1 MNMSLTGGLVT
12 DWVIVKDEVHN
23 SEIATASTLIQ
34 FNNVKQNQYEELKN
48 SSYNRAIEE
57 YNYGIKTR
65 SIAID
70 TYDLDHYEIEK
81 SKCTSKTIGV
91 DTSDLE
97 AHYEYYKHENL
108 KRVKTVSTDTRDLD
122 YLKRIYAT
130 SSISVDTTDL
140 QTFIDSR
147 VSNVSSQNGICK
159 SEPEIDVDNLVSN
172 SKSSSKLNHQKEG
185 RSKVNAVNNKF
196 EAKSNPSSE
205 DESSDDKFDV
215 GLDDDNSESISEH
228 EDDDDLDDKDDSI
241 KKEGSVTE
249 NVYRRKET
257 GRTKGSKT
265 RGDCNSTK
273 KFECEVCKATF
284 TRKHSLMVHLC
295 IHSGLRPFT
304 CTGCG
309 KAFSTSSQAQRHARL
324 HLQSSLEDNVKD
336 EPGLDQE
343 TADSGTG
350 VKGENEIPLSVSLE
364 EAESKFGC
372 TMCDM
377 TFDCKQTLLQH
388 KRAAHSLANRPREC
402 LTCGKVFT
410 CASALKCHETV
421 HTGARDFACVTCGK
435 AFPTKTC
442 LKAHEATHTGLKR
455 FVCQTC
461 GKAFAKKDSLKVHNR
476 KHTNE
481 RPFSCDLCGRAF
493 DRAFTLK
500 NHRLT
505 HTGEKTHMCAVC
517 GKAFST
523 RGALSTH
530 ERIRH
535 NTDPDKPKVYKR
547 RARDFEPSVC
557 DQCGKVYSNRGNLR
571 IHKASAH
578 STEKPFLCTACGRSF
593 AKKYTLQCH
602 ARKHSNERPFPCDQC
617 NQSFYRKSTLKTHKL
632 RHTGARP
639 YVCPLNC
646 GKAFTQSSSLSYHV
660 RHHDRPPRA
669 ANGKKR
675 KRKKPKTG
683 LEPPPLT
690 LAPLCLLGAV
700 GTVPQPQEPSPPPPP
715 PLTFSTAT
723 YQPNGVPVPPCVTT
737 QSLTQL

>member
-1 MNMSLTGGLVT
+1 
-12 DWVIVKDEVHN
+12 VIVKDEVHN
-23 SEIATASTLIQ
+23 REIATASNLIDL
-34 FNNVKQNQYEELKN
+34 NNVKQNQFESLEN
-48 SSYNRAIEE
+48 SCYKR
-57 YNYGIKTR
+57 GINNCNHGISTR
-65 SIAID
+65 NIGID
-70 TYDLDHYEIEK
+70 TYELELCSNDRVK
-81 SKCTSKTIGV
+81 STLTFCKTIGI

-97 AHYEYYKHENL
+97 SHYDYYKQEST
-108 KRVKTVSTDTRDLD
+108 KCTKTVSTDTRDLD
-122 YLKRIYAT
+122 YLKKVYAT

-140 QTFIDSR
+140 QTFVNFNFVALSCH
-147 VSNVSSQNGICK
+147 NGVK
-159 SEPEIDVDNLVSN
+159 SEPDTENVDSKSSAFRIKNNQKENRSRAKTKTKPTGVTDDDSSYDRDFKFDDGFDASNNDSSDNEDNDDSKDVIKKEDSEISSIVTRRNGRN
-172 SKSSSKLNHQKEG
+172 KSSSKRESNC
-185 RSKVNAVNNKF
+185 NK
-196 EAKSNPSSE
+196 
-205 DESSDDKFDV
+205 
-215 GLDDDNSESISEH
+215 
-228 EDDDDLDDKDDSI
+228 
-241 KKEGSVTE
+241 
-249 NVYRRKET
+249 R
-257 GRTKGSKT
+257 
-265 RGDCNSTK
+265 
-273 KFECEVCKATF
+273 FECEVCKATF

-295 IHSGLRPFT
+295 IHSGLRPFS
-304 CTGCG
+304 CSGCG
-309 KAFSTSSQAQRHARL
+309 KTFSTSGQAQRHARL
-324 HLQSSLEDNVKD
+324 HQQTMDDIKEDD
-336 EPGLDQE
+336 RSDPGTTQTDSKDQE
-343 TADSGTG
+343 EENDDSFLETTG
-350 VKGENEIPLSVSLE
+350 
-364 EAESKFGC
+364 ESKLEC
-372 TMCDM
+372 SLCDM
-377 TFDCKQTLLQH
+377 NFNNRHSLMQH
-388 KRAAHSLANRPREC
+388 KRVAHNMMNQPREC

-442 LKAHEATHTGLKR
+442 LKAHEATHIGLKR

-481 RPFSCDLCGRAF
+481 RPFSCDICGRAF

-505 HTGEKTHMCAVC
+505 HTGEKTHMCAIC

-571 IHKASAH
+571 LHKASAH

-669 ANGKKR
+669 TNGKKR
-675 KRKKPKTG
+675 KRRKPKLG
-683 LEPPPLT
+683 MDPAPLT
-690 LAPLCLLGAV
+690 LTPLALV
-700 GTVPQPQEPSPPPPP
+700 GTIPQHQETIAHPPHAPPPPP
-715 PLTFSTAT
+715 PTLTFTS
-723 YQPNGVPVPPCVTT
+723 YHPNGLPPCVTS
-737 QSLTQL
+737 QSLAQL